1 MLDSL
6 IDKKKIDS
14 IIYDTNYLKF
24 VKNRESSPGSSAQ
37 NLITSS
43 MKTIE
48 GRDVSY
54 ECVKS
59 ELRCHYNRRVM

>member
-1 MLDSL
+1 MLDTL

-24 VKNRESSPGSSAQ
+24 VKNRGSSPGSSAQ

-43 MKTIE
+43 MKIIE
-48 GRDVSY
+48 GSY